1 LINTVYLSAVFNKDK
16 LNRLRE
22 IAKKLGITTNKAIN
36 QAVEMFIKK
45 HDKEGK

>member
-1 LINTVYLSAVFNKDK
+1 LNNSTFLSVVFNTDK

-45 HDKEGK
+45 HEEK